1 MDRRD
6 RGHRRPER
14 GERLRQQ
21 AQGHLLGVE
30 QPGHRHHPAAQ
41 VQGADRQGRGGQRR
55 RGAVRDVR
63 HFQGPDQRLSV
74 PAREPLRLLG
84 PQVRQGRRPEHRA
97 EGGPARRRRAGPAV
111 RQLPGRQQPGRPDRG
126 PVRDQDRD
134 DLHDQAGRRAAGH
147 ADHHAGHQ
155 RAAVG
160 QRVRQSPRRSLQR
173 RGLSWMT
180 ANPAPAASAAVP
192 AAEAA
197 GIYKQFGSTQ
207 ALRGV
212 DLTLWP
218 GRCLGLVGRN
228 GAGKST
234 LVSIHVNLACA
245 DLTVEQRQIVEITR
259 ALASGTRCLLLDEP
273 TAALER
279 AGIERLFARVR
290 QLTAN
295 GVAILYISHHLE
307 EVFEICQDVA
317 VIRDGELVLTGAA
330 TGLSKD
336 QLVSAMVGPDVAATR
351 ADLAPGGAGRRSA
364 ADPAREPCLVVDHV
378 SSGARGGRV
387 TDVCLEVRPGERVG
401 VTGLLSAGV
410 ATLARIVAGAARYE
424 TGRVLVAGTELT
436 AGRRDLNLKAGVGY
450 IPEDRQA
457 EGFVAALSVAEN
469 ATMTITDW
477 LARMAG
483 FLRPSARAAA
493 AAPLARRLSIVSAGL
508 GQISGELS
516 GGNQQKVTVARALAR
531 EPRLIVAITPTRG
544 VDVAS
549 KSLLLAELAR
559 VTDETGAGLL
569 LASDELDD
577 LVICDRVIVLVRGER
592 FTEFTDPPF
601 DREAL
606 IAASEGMARGADLP
620 PESSPGGHDE

>member
-1 MDRRD
+1 
-6 RGHRRPER
+6 
-14 GERLRQQ
+14 
-21 AQGHLLGVE
+21 
-30 QPGHRHHPAAQ
+30 
-41 VQGADRQGRGGQRR
+41 
-55 RGAVRDVR
+55 
-63 HFQGPDQRLSV
+63 
-74 PAREPLRLLG
+74 
-84 PQVRQGRRPEHRA
+84 
-97 EGGPARRRRAGPAV
+97 
-111 RQLPGRQQPGRPDRG
+111 
-126 PVRDQDRD
+126 
-134 DLHDQAGRRAAGH
+134 
-147 ADHHAGHQ
+147 
-155 RAAVG
+155 
-160 QRVRQSPRRSLQR
+160 
-173 RGLSWMT
+173 MT
-180 ANPAPAASAAVP
+180 ANLAPAASAVP

-234 LVSIHVNLACA
+234 LVSILSGIYAADRGEVRFDGATAPALGAVGAWRRQIATVFQHSMVVPGLTVAENVFLGRQPQRAGLVDWRQMRDQAAQIMSEWGFSIDVNLACA
-245 DLTVEQRQIVEITR
+245 DLTVEQRQIVEIAR

-279 AGIERLFARVR
+279 AGIERLFDRVR
-290 QLTAN
+290 QLTGN

-307 EVFEICQDVA
+307 EVFEICQDAA
-317 VIRDGELVLTGAA
+317 VIRDGELVLSGATA
-330 TGLSKD
+330 GLSKD
-336 QLVSAMVGPDVAATR
+336 QLVSAMVGPVG
-351 ADLAPGGAGRRSA
+351 APQGVSAPSRPSASSPAGGA
-364 ADPAREPCLVVDHV
+364 PCLIEHCLVVDHV
-378 SSGARGGRV
+378 SSGSPGGRV
-387 TDVCLEVRPGERVG
+387 TDVSLEVRPGERVG
-401 VTGLLSAGV
+401 VTGLLSGGV
-410 ATLARIVAGAARYE
+410 ATLARIVAGAAPYE
-424 TGRVLVAGTELT
+424 TGRVLVAGTELA

-477 LARMAG
+477 LARAAG
-483 FLRPSARAAA
+483 FLRPSTRAAA

-592 FTEFTDPPF
+592 FTEFTEPPF

-606 IAASEGMARGADLP
+606 IAAGEGMARGTDLP
-620 PESSPGGHDE
+620 PDSDQEERR